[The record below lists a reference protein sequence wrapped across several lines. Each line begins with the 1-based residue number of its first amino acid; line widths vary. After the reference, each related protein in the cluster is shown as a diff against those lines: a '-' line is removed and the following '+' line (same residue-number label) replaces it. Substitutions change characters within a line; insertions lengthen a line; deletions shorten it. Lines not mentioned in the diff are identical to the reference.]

1 MLKNVR
7 RFCEHSSY
15 ALACGLY
22 RLAKKTLLSTAIP
35 RWKYRFSSDHRSQAT
50 SGSVSTWMGDRLGIP
65 SAVDFY
71 LNFLITNWTYLT
83 KLYLRW
89 YSVFIIIYFHLF
101 IIFFPDKSLLLPYL
115 MYFCQRNIPVFSS
128 YPIVIKRLII
138 CIHPCTQAV
147 TETDITPYSKQHNIH
162 LLIITITDNKEF
174 KYLFRTAQSQGWTSN
189 LND

>member
-1 MLKNVR
+1 MRAISKLFTIECCICSRLGVGIGEKWFICIVRRMLKNVR

-89 YSVFIIIYFHLF
+89 YSVFYYNLFSFIYN
-101 IIFFPDKSLLLPYL
+101 IFP
-115 MYFCQRNIPVFSS
+115 
-128 YPIVIKRLII
+128 
-138 CIHPCTQAV
+138 
-147 TETDITPYSKQHNIH
+147 
-162 LLIITITDNKEF
+162 
-174 KYLFRTAQSQGWTSN
+174 G
-189 LND
+189 

>member
-1 MLKNVR
+1 MRAISKLLTIECCICGRLGVGIGGKGFLRIVRRMLKNVR

-128 YPIVIKRLII
+128 YPIVNIRLII
-138 CIHPCTQAV
+138 CIYIHAP
-147 TETDITPYSKQHNIH
+147 KQ
-162 LLIITITDNKEF
+162 
-174 KYLFRTAQSQGWTSN
+174 
-189 LND
+189 